1 MDRDDKGR
9 FLSEGNTGRK
19 KGTINKTTSEI
30 RDSFQM
36 LLENNID
43 LLEEDIRSL
52 EPKDRIQLLLSLA
65 NYILPKLRSI
75 DLKSDVEETI
85 TIDFNSEINWK
96 SSDVIDFEDN

>member
-9 FLSEGNTGRK
+9 FLSENQAGRK
-19 KGTINKTTSEI
+19 KGVRNRSTSEI
-30 RDSFQM
+30 RDSFQI
-36 LLENNID
+36 LLEDNLP
-43 LLEEDIRSL
+43 LLQRDILSL
-52 EPKDRIQLLLSLA
+52 DSKDRIQMLLSLA

-96 SSDVIDFEDN
+96 SSDVIDFEEN